1 MSRPVRIKVGD
12 RVLLYN
18 GDEAVVT
25 AFDKTEQCA
34 VIGEDNEQ
42 LLMSVTNENYTY
54 THREIQF
61 GYITQLIN

>member
-1 MSRPVRIKVGD
+1 MSKPVRIKVGD

-34 VIGEDNEQ
+34 VIVRTKEK
-42 LLMSVTNENYTY
+42 
-54 THREIQF
+54 HRVF
-61 GYITQLIN
+61 S